1 MKLRQY
7 FAFLLLLTLL
17 MAGCRKKQE
26 GFEMTYKRRFDLPIG
41 LDIFASHNFK
51 FNDVA
56 CDTSIFFTINNATA
70 SQIKRIL
77 PRSMSLISIFTNATR
92 YDFIKQ
98 VEVYVSDNSRP
109 KVTPQI
115 AFFRDDVPLGTG
127 DRLDLIPSE
136 VDLRPF
142 LLEGNRFSIRINISL
157 RDYPPRTIET
167 ECNFS
172 FFAVTDE

>member
-1 MKLRQY
+1 MKLRQC

-56 CDTSIFFTINNATA
+56 CDTSIFFQINNATA

-77 PRSMSLISIFTNATR
+77 PRSMSLISIFTSATR

-115 AFFRDDVPLGTG
+115 AFFRDDVPLGTS

>member
-17 MAGCRKKQE
+17 MASCRKKQE
-26 GFEMTYKRRFDLPIG
+26 GFEMTYRRQFDLPIG
-41 LDIFASHNFK
+41 LDIFKTHTFK

-56 CDTSIFFTINNATA
+56 ADTSVFFQINNVTA

-77 PRSMSLISIFTNATR
+77 PRSMSLRSIFTSATR

-98 VEVYVSDNSRP
+98 VEVLVSDKNRP
-109 KVTPQI
+109 RLTPQI
-115 AFFRDDVPLGTG
+115 AFYRDDVPIGTG

-136 VDLRPF
+136 VDLSPF
-142 LLEGNRFSIRINISL
+142 LLEGSRFSISINITL